1 MKDQLQAELKEKLI
15 EGVKPSD
22 LRKLKK
28 SKSDSDLPKNKTQS
42 LKHSKSTN
50 EIPLAPPSPTTKIKE
65 LEDKVSVLELKLDTK
80 DRELQEKTA
89 ELDNSLLARYEAVKQ
104 FGKIYDKLQKIKQ
117 ELKENVDQASDELI
131 SQDEVITKLRNKQQ
145 KAQVRIQEL
154 ESDLNL
160 AQRLAQVRKVPYP
173 NSDNNLDYLK
183 YAFYSLCAITL
194 AV

>member
-1 MKDQLQAELKEKLI
+1 MKDQLQAELKEKVK

-28 SKSDSDLPKNKTQS
+28 SKSDSDLPKSKTQS

-50 EIPLAPPSPTTKIKE
+50 EIPLAPPTPTTK
-65 LEDKVSVLELKLDTK
+65 TK

-89 ELDNSLLARYEAVKQ
+89 ELDNSLLARYEVVKQ
-104 FGKIYDKLQKIKQ
+104 FGVIHAKLQKIKQ
-117 ELKENVDQASDELI
+117 ELNENVEQASDELI
-131 SQDEVITKLRNKQQ
+131 SQDEIITKLRKNQNRTQ
-145 KAQVRIQEL
+145 LRIQEL

-183 YAFYSLCAITL
+183 YAFYSLLTVSFLI
-194 AV
+194 